1 MTSSKRHLD
10 PLSKRIGNVLNEFGG
25 KTSIAGLANAYASES
40 TSKKIYWGFLFL
52 VGLVITFVAL
62 AQTVFDY
69 LEFEVSTTIDLRS
82 DSTVPFPAVSIC
94 NQNKVHCLNLF
105 TEYTKQDLKLKKH
118 GSQDGKLNETVDT
131 LAKLFNTS
139 GCRNQ
144 VCTVCQ
150 GKFPMANAKTITNQ
164 TYGCMKARRI
174 IECPLDAN
182 LGELECLLWLI
193 LDDEEAKEKTSVTG
207 PVNTTEAIETLKCKT
222 DDKLFKDSCEFEP
235 MPAPPNKKDY
245 LPVPK
250 SCPKKVEEGPASG
263 PSSGSGSSG
272 SGSSSSGSS
281 GSGSSGSGSSGTG
294 SSSSG
299 SSGSGSSSSGSS
311 GSGSSGS
318 GSSGS
323 GSSSSESS
331 GSGSSN
337 SGSSERTSRQKRS
350 KGSKGG
356 EKESDEETTDA
367 DFELEA
373 EFLLEFMSLSKDV
386 RAHIGHTFGIE
397 YSLLLQKNVSSF
409 ISACTYK
416 GVSCLEEKYWHVYP
430 TAGYGNC
437 YTFNAER
444 NTNDANRGRKAT
456 LTGNLYGLKIEVFLD
471 QENYMLNKLSKRAGA
486 RVIVH
491 DPQSPPLADEYG
503 LDVRPNTASSI
514 PVQLTEITRQAKPYQ
529 PNCTSFWNETNYEI
543 EESVKYTLA
552 GCKIYCLQT
561 DIVKQCNCF
570 HPNLVQP
577 NINDTQGTKPCL
589 ITHGSANYTCFNE
602 VMELHSNLSRNCS
615 CNVACQ

>member
-150 GKFPMANAKTITNQ
+150 GKFPMANAKAITNQ
-164 TYGCMKARRI
+164 TLGCLKARRI

-222 DDKLFKDSCEFEP
+222 DDKLFKDACEFEP
-235 MPAPPNKKDY
+235 MPAPPDKKYY

-263 PSSGSGSSG
+263 PSSGP
-272 SGSSSSGSS
+272 SS
-281 GSGSSGSGSSGTG
+281 GSGSSGSGSSG

-318 GSSGS
+318 GSSSS
-323 GSSSSESS
+323 GSSNSGSS

>member
-150 GKFPMANAKTITNQ
+150 GKFPMANGKTITNQ
-164 TYGCMKARRI
+164 TLGCMKARRI

-182 LGELECLLWLI
+182 MGELECLLWLI

-222 DDKLFKDSCEFEP
+222 DEKLFKDACEFEP
-235 MPAPPNKKDY
+235 MPAPPDKKDY

-272 SGSSSSGSS
+272 SGSSGS
-281 GSGSSGSGSSGTG
+281 G

-311 GSGSSGS
+311 GSGSS
-318 GSSGS
+318 SSG
-323 GSSSSESS
+323 SS

-337 SGSSERTSRQKRS
+337 SGSSEQTSRQKRS